1 MNGMW
6 GGGWHDGQA
15 VKHNLF
21 KLKQLM
27 QAPRRLEK
35 SSQAK
40 KWNIL
45 PSCGHQWIINY
56 ILNPFD
62 IIVSSLDVLEAKI
75 NPTYEIWAT
84 ISMVRTLFS
93 FYNWLK
99 LH

>member
-1 MNGMW
+1 
-6 GGGWHDGQA
+6 
-15 VKHNLF
+15 
-21 KLKQLM
+21 M
-27 QAPRRLEK
+27 QAPRHLEK

-40 KWNIL
+40 KCNIL

-56 ILNPFD
+56 ILHPFD
-62 IIVSSLDVLEAKI
+62 INVSSLDVLEAKI

-93 FYNWLK
+93 CYYWLK